1 MEIVVNDTNI
11 FIDLY
16 TIGLLEDFFNLPISV
31 HTVDFVVNEIT
42 NQEQLNVINNYI
54 DNKKL
59 TVHSFDV
66 NELMEVIE
74 LHNSVPGNLSIT
86 DCAVWHCAKCHNY
99 TLLTGDRQ
107 LRDRAS
113 ESKVIVKGVI
123 YIFDLLVEH
132 NLITAGV
139 ASEKIQEL
147 MMYNPRLPKS
157 IIRERIAEWERR

>member
-59 TVHSFDV
+59 TVHSFDAK
-66 NELMEVIE
+66 ELIEVIE
-74 LHNSVPGNLSIT
+74 LRKNGYDVLEGKRLKEFEIAISEDI
-86 DCAVWHCAKCHNY
+86 DCEVNFLIKTHKLGIFNF
-99 TLLTGDRQ
+99 
-107 LRDRAS
+107 RAS
-113 ESKVIVKGVI
+113 S
-123 YIFDLLVEH
+123 
-132 NLITAGV
+132 
-139 ASEKIQEL
+139 
-147 MMYNPRLPKS
+147 R
-157 IIRERIAEWERR
+157 

>member
-59 TVHSFDV
+59 TVHSFDAK
-66 NELMEVIE
+66 ELIEVIE
-74 LHNSVPGNLSIT
+74 LRKNGYDVLDGNRLKEFKLSFFRA
-86 DCAVWHCAKCHNY
+86 DDKEVNF
-99 TLLTGDRQ
+99 LTKTRLSNLFWQ
-107 LRDRAS
+107 FFYVRRNMA
-113 ESKVIVKGVI
+113 ER
-123 YIFDLLVEH
+123 FDFFV
-132 NLITAGV
+132 V
-139 ASEKIQEL
+139 
-147 MMYNPRLPKS
+147 
-157 IIRERIAEWERR
+157 